1 MNVHHNPESHR
12 EPVSDAPS
20 PATAIAIVRG
30 ELSAKRRW
38 VYRVLLLVASGALA
52 ALLSLW
58 GTEPGPLPTR
68 LHIAFAA
75 LAMILSGWV
84 GVSSWILTRRNCP
97 TALDRLATSW
107 MATIACLLFLVVA
120 VSIAMVRGETMQ
132 AATLALVGVMFLA
145 TALLLLRQAYAK
157 RSELQRMLERVDA
170 GSTYKS
176 A

>member
-1 MNVHHNPESHR
+1 
-12 EPVSDAPS
+12 
-20 PATAIAIVRG
+20 
-30 ELSAKRRW
+30 
-38 VYRVLLLVASGALA
+38 
-52 ALLSLW
+52 
-58 GTEPGPLPTR
+58 
-68 LHIAFAA
+68 
-75 LAMILSGWV
+75 
-84 GVSSWILTRRNCP
+84 
-97 TALDRLATSW
+97 